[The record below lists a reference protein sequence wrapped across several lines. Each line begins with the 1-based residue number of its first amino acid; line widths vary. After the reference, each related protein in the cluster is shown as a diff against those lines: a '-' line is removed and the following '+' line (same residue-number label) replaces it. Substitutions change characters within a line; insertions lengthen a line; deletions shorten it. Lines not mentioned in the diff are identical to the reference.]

1 MTSQPCGDELR
12 VLIYQLVFFFFF
24 PFPSLFPSL
33 SPGLRPANPL
43 TLAPHQTQAIYTTTV
58 YTSG

>member
-12 VLIYQLVFFFFF
+12 VLIYQLIFFFFS
-24 PFPSLFPSL
+24 FPSLFPSL
-33 SPGLRPANPL
+33 SHGLLPANPL
-43 TLAPHQTQAIYTTTV
+43 TLTSHQTQAIYTTTV